1 MNWLQSESLDYE
13 IIRKSIIIFV
23 GISCLQFLESIYTS
37 CLSGLQRQV
46 LLNILISSFATLK
59 GVGAVFV
66 LTFISPTV
74 ITFFI
79 WQLIVSIMSLLVISY
94 SLYSTLPKSDQP
106 TKFSFLEIQKIWRY
120 AFGMLG
126 ITFTAL
132 MLTQLDKVILSNILL
147 LSDFGYYSL
156 VGAVVASLYFFV
168 TPVTTAYF
176 PKFVALIE
184 SNEKVPLQNAYHQS
198 VELITV
204 LMGVTGIFLAVNAQS
219 ILLVWTQDQEIAN
232 NTHHILSILSISTVF
247 NGVLWI
253 PMQMQLAHGITK
265 ISLRVNILLI
275 FFTIPLF
282 IILVPIY
289 QSVTRQTSSTQ
300 VLAET
305 FLARDSDPDSAAM
318 MDRLATSGHPFEQVA
333 LYYQAEVAMG
343 EGSLETALTLIE
355 KLPDNPETLPLKRR
369 VWIANRSFQ
378 AMAQHQKQVSK
389 FEDDLMLSEHQALLE
404 ARWNLALDSERR
416 DWLSVLPSI
425 SLQDDGLL
433 LEVLLSFDD
442 PAAAEACC
450 RSLIERTP
458 SLGLF
463 LAYGDLGTQ
472 TLSIRRRHAQAWLSQ
487 FPHSANVSACL
498 GALASAE
505 GDPAAAIAHYLECLK
520 LKPTPS
526 IKRRLIGVYL
536 MAGRFEDARALF

>member
-1 MNWLQSESLDYE
+1 MAFAFIPIYIKLIGIESYGLIGLFAIFQSLLALFDMGMKPALGRETAKISENHNMACSHQVRNLLRSVELISIIIVIALILLMFASSSWIAMNWLQSESLDYE

-94 SLYSTLPKSDQP
+94 SLYSTLPESDQP

-132 MLTQLDKVILSNILL
+132 MLTQLDKVILSNILP

-289 QSVTRQTSSTQ
+289 QSVGAALITLGMNIFALAVNLIYMNKFIMTGQHLILVSRYILFPLLAPCFLCLVIYLFIPHIDNTLLEICRLVLILSSMLVCGLLSTS
-300 VLAET
+300 
-305 FLARDSDPDSAAM
+305 
-318 MDRLATSGHPFEQVA
+318 
-333 LYYQAEVAMG
+333 Y
-343 EGSLETALTLIE
+343 
-355 KLPDNPETLPLKRR
+355 LK
-369 VWIANRSFQ
+369 
-378 AMAQHQKQVSK
+378 KQV
-389 FEDDLMLSEHQALLE
+389 F
-404 ARWNLALDSERR
+404 N
-416 DWLSVLPSI
+416 
-425 SLQDDGLL
+425 
-433 LEVLLSFDD
+433 LLSN
-442 PAAAEACC
+442 
-450 RSLIERTP
+450 
-458 SLGLF
+458 F
-463 LAYGDLGTQ
+463 LKK
-472 TLSIRRRHAQAWLSQ
+472 S
-487 FPHSANVSACL
+487 
-498 GALASAE
+498 
-505 GDPAAAIAHYLECLK
+505 
-520 LKPTPS
+520 
-526 IKRRLIGVYL
+526 
-536 MAGRFEDARALF
+536 